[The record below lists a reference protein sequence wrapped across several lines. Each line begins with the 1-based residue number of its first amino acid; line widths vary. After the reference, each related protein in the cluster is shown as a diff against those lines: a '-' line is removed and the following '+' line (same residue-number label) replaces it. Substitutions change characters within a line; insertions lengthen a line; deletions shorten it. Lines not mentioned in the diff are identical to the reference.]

1 MHCRQRWTVSS
12 RRGTRQVHFNHRS
25 ERHLAAAARAA
36 AAARPAVLITDAR
49 NALALAPDRGA
60 PARERELVDLA
71 LAALRKD
78 GAPWPGVQTECIR
91 KDYTGGNC
99 GTRDFA

>member
-1 MHCRQRWTVSS
+1 
-12 RRGTRQVHFNHRS
+12 VHFNHRS
-25 ERHLAAAARAA
+25 ERHLAAAALAA

-49 NALALAPDRGA
+49 NALALAPDRGG

-78 GAPWPGVQTECIR
+78 GAP
-91 KDYTGGNC
+91 
-99 GTRDFA
+99 